1 MIIFY
6 QLAKKML
13 KTLNKQI
20 YLQQPQVF
28 DTPFITPAD
37 EIVEANY
44 LNKKRPILFDNL
56 AFANSLTVFPRNKTI
71 SKYEVPIQ
79 FNKNEEDY
87 KIFNTPKIKHLNS
100 YGILGTNKIYQNQ
113 NFRQNIL
120 KNQNYFSNPT
130 NNITLNT
137 NGITNLNTQPLI
149 NPVNNITVPNV
160 VNAINKVNDIQPT
173 QTVMTTVK
181 PPTLFNG
188 VNPNQNI
195 IPTVPSINYGNNLE
209 NLIPNPNII
218 NTVKAPTYINN
229 IMNNNNFNNQLQYQ
243 NNITSINLL
252 TSNNKGNYPILN
264 QNNIAPVN
272 NLIEPGERFNL
283 SEFKI
288 VNEIGKGTFGEIY
301 KVIWK
306 LNNKFYAL
314 KREVLKDM
322 EVVKVR
328 QFRNKTIQNFIR
340 STNSKGVVNIYSFF
354 CIPKRNVYHNYEL
367 MELCERDFEQEI
379 KVRAEYGNYYTE
391 VELFN
396 VMLQLIKTLSL
407 LQKNHITHRDIKPQ
421 NILISHG
428 IYKLCDFGDVRLMQ
442 REGIVVQRVRGSEL
456 YMSPI
461 LFNGLRAKVMH
472 VRHNTYKS
480 DVFSLGMCFLL
491 AACLSYNGCVDIRE
505 LNDMKQ
511 KEIILNKHL
520 SSRYSQKCIS
530 ILLLMLQTEE
540 INRPD
545 FILLESAIKE
555 YGL

>member
-1 MIIFY
+1 
-6 QLAKKML
+6 ML
-13 KTLNKQI
+13 KIPNKQL
-20 YLQQPQVF
+20 YLQQPQIF

-37 EIVEANY
+37 EIVETNY
-44 LNKKRPILFDNL
+44 LTKKRPTLFDNL
-56 AFANSLTVFPRNKTI
+56 AFANSSTVFSRNKTTN
-71 SKYEVPIQ
+71 KYEVPIQ
-79 FNKNEEDY
+79 YNKNEENY
-87 KIFNTPKIKHLNS
+87 NIFNIPKIKHLNS
-100 YGILGTNKIYQNQ
+100 YGILDTHKIYQNK

-130 NNITLNT
+130 NNISLNT
-137 NGITNLNTQPLI
+137 NGITNLNAKPLI

-160 VNAINKVNDIQPT
+160 VNTINKVNDLQPT
-173 QTVMTTVK
+173 QTIITTVK

-188 VNPNQNI
+188 VNPSQNI
-195 IPTVPSINYGNNLE
+195 IANVPSVNYGNNLE

-218 NTVKAPTYINN
+218 STFKTPTNINN
-229 IMNNNNFNNQLQYQ
+229 INQLQYQ
-243 NNITSINLL
+243 NNVTNINLL
-252 TSNNKGNYPILN
+252 TNNNKGNYPILN
-264 QNNIAPVN
+264 QNNIVPVN

-283 SEFKI
+283 SEFQI

-301 KVIWK
+301 KVVWK

-314 KREVLKDM
+314 KREILKDM
-322 EVVKVR
+322 EIVKVR

-340 STNSKGVVNIYSFF
+340 STNCKGVVNIYSFF
-354 CIPKRNVYHNYEL
+354 CIPKRNVYNNYEL

-391 VELFN
+391 IELYN
-396 VMLQLIKTLSL
+396 VMHQLITTLSL

-491 AACLSYNGCVDIRE
+491 AACLSYNGCVEIRE

-545 FILLESAIKE
+545 FILLESAMKE

>member
-1 MIIFY
+1 
-6 QLAKKML
+6 ML
-13 KTLNKQI
+13 KIPNKQL
-20 YLQQPQVF
+20 YLQQPQIF
-28 DTPFITPAD
+28 DTRFITPAD
-37 EIVEANY
+37 EIVETNY
-44 LNKKRPILFDNL
+44 LTKKRPTLFDNL
-56 AFANSLTVFPRNKTI
+56 AFANSSTVFSRNKTTN
-71 SKYEVPIQ
+71 KYEVPIQ
-79 FNKNEEDY
+79 YNKNEENY
-87 KIFNTPKIKHLNS
+87 NIFNIPKIKHLNS
-100 YGILGTNKIYQNQ
+100 YGILDTHKIYQNK

-130 NNITLNT
+130 NNISLNT
-137 NGITNLNTQPLI
+137 NGITNLNAQPLI

-160 VNAINKVNDIQPT
+160 VNTINKVNDLQPT
-173 QTVMTTVK
+173 QTIITTVK

-188 VNPNQNI
+188 VNPSQNI
-195 IPTVPSINYGNNLE
+195 IANVPSVNYGNNLE

-218 NTVKAPTYINN
+218 STFKTPTNINN
-229 IMNNNNFNNQLQYQ
+229 INQLQYQ
-243 NNITSINLL
+243 NNVTNINLL
-252 TSNNKGNYPILN
+252 TNNNKGNYPILN
-264 QNNIAPVN
+264 QNNIVPVN

-283 SEFKI
+283 SEFQI

-301 KVIWK
+301 KVVWK

-314 KREVLKDM
+314 KREILKDM
-322 EVVKVR
+322 EIVKVR

-340 STNSKGVVNIYSFF
+340 STNCKGVVNIYSFF
-354 CIPKRNVYHNYEL
+354 CIPKRNVYNNYEL

-391 VELFN
+391 IELYN
-396 VMLQLIKTLSL
+396 VMHQLITTLSL

-491 AACLSYNGCVDIRE
+491 AACLSYNGCVEIRE

-545 FILLESAIKE
+545 FILLESAMKE

>member
-1 MIIFY
+1 
-6 QLAKKML
+6 ML
-13 KTLNKQI
+13 KIPNKQL
-20 YLQQPQVF
+20 YLQQPQIF

-37 EIVEANY
+37 EIVETNY
-44 LNKKRPILFDNL
+44 LTKKRPTLFDNL
-56 AFANSLTVFPRNKTI
+56 AFANSSTVFSRNKTTN
-71 SKYEVPIQ
+71 KYEVPIQ
-79 FNKNEEDY
+79 YNKNEENY
-87 KIFNTPKIKHLNS
+87 NIFNIPKIKHLNS
-100 YGILGTNKIYQNQ
+100 YGILDTHKIYQNK

-130 NNITLNT
+130 NNISLNT
-137 NGITNLNTQPLI
+137 NGITNLNAQPLI

-160 VNAINKVNDIQPT
+160 VNTINKVNDLQPT
-173 QTVMTTVK
+173 QTIITTVK

-188 VNPNQNI
+188 VNPSQNI
-195 IPTVPSINYGNNLE
+195 IANVPSVNYGNNLE

-218 NTVKAPTYINN
+218 STFKTPTNINN
-229 IMNNNNFNNQLQYQ
+229 INNFNNQLQYQ
-243 NNITSINLL
+243 NNVTNINLL
-252 TSNNKGNYPILN
+252 TNNNKGNYPILN
-264 QNNIAPVN
+264 QNNIVPVN

-283 SEFKI
+283 SEFQI

-301 KVIWK
+301 KVVWK

-314 KREVLKDM
+314 KREILKDM
-322 EVVKVR
+322 EIVKVR

-340 STNSKGVVNIYSFF
+340 STNCKGVVNIYSFF
-354 CIPKRNVYHNYEL
+354 CIPKRNVYNNYEL

-391 VELFN
+391 IELYN
-396 VMLQLIKTLSL
+396 VMHQLITTLSL

-491 AACLSYNGCVDIRE
+491 AACLSYNGCVEIRE

-545 FILLESAIKE
+545 FILLESAMKE

>member
-1 MIIFY
+1 
-6 QLAKKML
+6 ML
-13 KTLNKQI
+13 KTPNKQI

-28 DTPFITPAD
+28 DIPFITPAD

-44 LNKKRPILFDNL
+44 LNKKRPMLFDNL
-56 AFANSLTVFPRNKTI
+56 AFPNSLTVIPRNKTI

-79 FNKNEEDY
+79 YNKNEEDY

-130 NNITLNT
+130 NNIPLNT
-137 NGITNLNTQPLI
+137 NGITNLNAQPLI

-188 VNPNQNI
+188 VNPSQNI

-209 NLIPNPNII
+209 NLIQNPNII

-243 NNITSINLL
+243 NNVTNINLL

-264 QNNIAPVN
+264 QNNISPVN

-283 SEFKI
+283 SEFQI

-391 VELFN
+391 VELYN